1 MALKDGHMTV
11 TVEQRAPR
19 VRCHKCGSPH
29 IAALCHHC
37 WRPGCAKHVR
47 PVTRWVKRLL
57 GREGSCTGLD
67 KGQAYHCA
75 ECTYVPVGRTP
86 AVGTAAGAIA
96 AAGII
101 FAWLNLIA
109 GLVLLL
115 AGGLLAGSAW
125 LALRRRAVEA
135 VIGMPLPVQPKVTDL
150 SLLEKFSAKITLGP
164 DGSYQTDPSAVEGVL
179 TMVLV
184 FGQADR
190 ERLDRRVGKR
200 PRTPSRDVRFSA
212 GRLVLK
218 GHVGIRKDL
227 GFPGPVLG
235 LDGRT
240 GSYPVFRAENPHVSS
255 SWHHTVH
262 YHLSAEPD
270 HSSGLVWI
278 TPSVVPESDKRALEL
293 EIQWIELGSEE
304 KPLSLDVIELLQLR
318 FPAEWGNVV
327 QVSERAIQGTLPEDP
342 DGSRMVEWRQ
352 LSPAE
357 HERQTGRLTLAARFE
372 RQINLKQRV
381 QGHLVAMMKG
391 TLSGVDGIS
400 LYGSLGVRRNLPGTS
415 IRTRIEADFDLSLE
429 SIRYQAIRI
438 VPDRTED
445 GTANAYPDEF
455 RVIPDDETVIELTNA
470 LSEQEYYVKRVI
482 ENPPRSGGRASLV
495 HRYWDIAGRR
505 YEGVYPVDFH
515 MVITGEEVHRGDIRP
530 EDGRTKVDITVKG
543 AYLDDE
549 MCEGVEKRWKEL
561 CALTADTLQRHEPLG
576 RPATRRVPA
585 SGGAAPQPP
594 AASWPLGPAGAA
606 PTDPGLLRRLGKLD
620 EALVDEKISPEQYRE
635 MRERAEREFG
645 VG

>member
-1 MALKDGHMTV
+1 MALEDGHMAV

-19 VRCHKCGSPH
+19 IRCHKCGSPQ

-37 WRPGCAKHVR
+37 WRPGCVKHVR

-57 GREGSCTGLD
+57 GKEGSCTGLD
-67 KGQAYHCA
+67 NGQAYHCA
-75 ECTYVPVGRTP
+75 ECAEVPVGRTL
-86 AVGTAAGAIA
+86 AVGTAAGVMA
-96 AAGII
+96 AAGIF
-101 FAWLNLIA
+101 FAWLNLVA
-109 GLVLLL
+109 GLMLLL

-135 VIGMPLPVQPKVTDL
+135 VIAMPLPVQPKATDL
-150 SLLEKFSAKITLGP
+150 SLLEKVSAKITLSP

-190 ERLDRRVGKR
+190 ERLDRRMGKR
-200 PRTPSRDVRFSA
+200 PRAPSRDVRFSA

-227 GFPGPVLG
+227 EFPGPVLA

-255 SWHHTVH
+255 SWHHAVH
-262 YHLSAEPD
+262 YQLSAEPD

-278 TPSVVPESDKRALEL
+278 TPSVVPESDQRALEL
-293 EIQWIELGSEE
+293 EIQWIELGAEE

-327 QVSERAIQGTLPEDP
+327 QVSERAIQRTLPEDP
-342 DGSRMVEWRQ
+342 GGSRMVEWRQ
-352 LSPAE
+352 LSATE

-381 QGHLVAMMKG
+381 QGRLVTTMKG
-391 TLSGVDGIS
+391 TLSGVDGVS
-400 LYGSLGVRRNLPGTS
+400 LYGSLGGRRNLSGAS

-445 GTANAYPDEF
+445 GAANAYPDEF
-455 RVIPDDETVIELTNA
+455 RLIPDYETVIELTNA
-470 LSEQEYYVKRVI
+470 LSKQEYYVKRVI

-515 MVITGEEVHRGDIRP
+515 MVLTGEEVHRGDIRP
-530 EDGRTKVDITVKG
+530 EDGRTKIRITVKG

-561 CALTADTLQRHEPLG
+561 CALTADTLQRQEPAK
-576 RPATRRVPA
+576 RPATWHIP
-585 SGGAAPQPP
+585 SGGAAPRPP
-594 AASWPLGPAGAA
+594 AASWPVGPTGVA
-606 PTDPGLLRRLGKLD
+606 PPDPGLLRRLGKLD

-645 VG
+645 G